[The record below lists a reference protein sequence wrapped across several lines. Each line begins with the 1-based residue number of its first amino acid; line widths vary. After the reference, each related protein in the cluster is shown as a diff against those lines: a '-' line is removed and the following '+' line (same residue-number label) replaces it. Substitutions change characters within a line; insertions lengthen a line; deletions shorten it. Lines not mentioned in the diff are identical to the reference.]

1 MQDTLTPPSPAAAAS
16 VDGGRANQLA
26 VTLGI
31 LILTG
36 LLLWAGDTWTRA
48 LGLGLGTIALFL
60 AWQLT
65 QQSAAGTSALR
76 HRFSGADALQ
86 VDLSPPAGPEQSDP
100 DFVAFSDR
108 LRDMLLG
115 LQQQNLRIAVDS
127 AKNRVLAERTEHAAR
142 AQQNLSELI
151 FQASD
156 QTSSALQD
164 ISARTSNI
172 SGMTARNLDA
182 ARSSQIRLTEACDHM
197 QQISQVMHG
206 FQGNMEALDASSGQ
220 IMKILT
226 TVQNFSAQTNMLA
239 LNAAIEAA
247 RAGEQGRGFAVV
259 ADEVRSLSIQVGTAA
274 DQIGELMEQ
283 MLGAMTG
290 AEQQSRQM
298 RQQSE
303 EAGEAVRGAAD
314 QFGQMVEDFQHT
326 NDDLLMVS
334 SALEELA
341 VGNQETH
348 QHSIA
353 IRDSSR
359 SISANMEQNFALAD
373 RQRDDSNLALQTLSL
388 FRLGNGQMEAVTDR
402 LMEYR
407 AAVERELEALAA
419 SGVDIFDR
427 RYTPIPNTNPPKHDV
442 SWADA
447 CRPRIQPLL
456 DKWDH
461 QGKDG
466 ILYIAPVD
474 NHGYLPVART
484 AASQPP
490 TGDPKVDAVKSNY
503 KRFVV
508 PSKVELENLNKC
520 KYVSLGTFVLPGTDT
535 VIFVQFVPLMVNG
548 RHWGSLSAGIL
559 PQALIQQL

>member
-127 AKNRVLAERTEHAAR
+127 AKNRVLAERTEQAAR

-206 FQGNMEALDASSGQ
+206 FQGNMEALGASSGQ

-290 AEQQSRQM
+290 AEQQSRQR

-419 SGVDIFDR
+419 SGVDI
-427 RYTPIPNTNPPKHDV
+427 
-442 SWADA
+442 
-447 CRPRIQPLL
+447 
-456 DKWDH
+456 
-461 QGKDG
+461 
-466 ILYIAPVD
+466 
-474 NHGYLPVART
+474 
-484 AASQPP
+484 
-490 TGDPKVDAVKSNY
+490 
-503 KRFVV
+503 
-508 PSKVELENLNKC
+508 
-520 KYVSLGTFVLPGTDT
+520 
-535 VIFVQFVPLMVNG
+535 
-548 RHWGSLSAGIL
+548 
-559 PQALIQQL
+559 

>member
-427 RYTPIPNTNPPKHDV
+427 RYTPIPNTKPPKHDV

-474 NHGYLPVART
+474 DHGYLPVART

>member
-182 ARSSQIRLTEACDHM
+182 ARSSQIRLTEACAHM